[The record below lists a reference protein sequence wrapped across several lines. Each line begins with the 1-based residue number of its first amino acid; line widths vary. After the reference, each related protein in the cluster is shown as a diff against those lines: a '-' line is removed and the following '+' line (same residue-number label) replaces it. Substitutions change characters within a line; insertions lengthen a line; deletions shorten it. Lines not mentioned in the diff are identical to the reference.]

1 MVYREHTCYL
11 IKYSYLAEEN
21 KKGLNST
28 YTKRHIAGNRIK
40 LRSNLLI
47 LNSAF
52 IFHKIKTEGT
62 FTLGED
68 VDSGSQ
74 R

>member
-28 YTKRHIAGNRIK
+28 YTKRHTAGNRIK
-40 LRSNLLI
+40 TQ
-47 LNSAF
+47 
-52 IFHKIKTEGT
+52 IKSSDPK
-62 FTLGED
+62 F
-68 VDSGSQ
+68 SIHFSQ
-74 R
+74 D